1 MRREDDR
8 KYHDR
13 QALERLREH
22 LARAESE
29 LAAARETMG
38 QQRRAIRKRD
48 EQIASLK
55 KGLGNIGALPDFL
68 IIGAAKSGTSTLYNL
83 LRFHPHVRAAA
94 HREIHYFDQNFEKGV
109 EWYRVHFRPGTN
121 RGGRRTITG
130 ESSPSYLA
138 GKQVPQRVA
147 EVVPEARLIA
157 LLRNPVD
164 RAYSHYQ
171 MDVRVGQMRLS
182 FEQVIDE
189 AEISRGK
196 SRRYLVRGIYVD
208 QLKRWHQFFDR
219 EQLLVLKSEDFFSTT
234 QDTLKRILNFLDLPK
249 WEPDRV
255 PVKNKGHYTQQ
266 MSPETRERLRDY
278 FEPHNQRLYDYLGT
292 DFGW

>member
-189 AEISRGK
+189 AEVTAAR
-196 SRRYLVRGIYVD
+196 VD
-208 QLKRWHQFFDR
+208 ATL
-219 EQLLVLKSEDFFSTT
+219 SAAST
-234 QDTLKRILNFLDLPK
+234 
-249 WEPDRV
+249 
-255 PVKNKGHYTQQ
+255 
-266 MSPETRERLRDY
+266 
-278 FEPHNQRLYDYLGT
+278 
-292 DFGW
+292 

>member
-1 MRREDDR
+1 
-8 KYHDR
+8 
-13 QALERLREH
+13 
-22 LARAESE
+22 
-29 LAAARETMG
+29 
-38 QQRRAIRKRD
+38 
-48 EQIASLK
+48 
-55 KGLGNIGALPDFL
+55 LGTIGTLPDFL

-83 LRFHPHVRAAA
+83 LRSHPHVRPAA
-94 HREIHYFDQNFEKGV
+94 HREIHYFDKNFEKGV
-109 EWYRVHFRPGTN
+109 EWYRVHFKPGTK

-130 ESSPSYLA
+130 ESSPVYLSD
-138 GKQVPQRVA
+138 KQVPQRVA

-171 MDVRVGQMRLS
+171 QAVRAGRVRLS
-182 FEQVIDE
+182 FEQVIE
-189 AEISRGK
+189 AEISHGRSK
-196 SRRYLVRGIYVD
+196 RFLARGIYVD
-208 QLKRWHQFFDR
+208 QLKRWHQVFDR

-234 QDTLKRILNFLDLPK
+234 QDTLKRILTFLDLSEW
-249 WEPDRV
+249 WEPDHV